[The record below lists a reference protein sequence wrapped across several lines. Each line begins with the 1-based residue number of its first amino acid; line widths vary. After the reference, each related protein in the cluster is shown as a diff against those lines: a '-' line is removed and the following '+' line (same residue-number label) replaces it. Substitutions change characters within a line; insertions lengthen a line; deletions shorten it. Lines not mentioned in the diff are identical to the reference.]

1 MPNINM
7 TFSAKGGS
15 TEARLGRIE
24 NFLCTLT
31 DRITFCLNN
40 IDTDN
45 LNSDLNISG
54 ASGGEKTSS
63 EMSTEIT
70 AINNTISALKTTV
83 EQLNSDIATA
93 LKTGSGVIYSG
104 ENASVELGL
113 SKIVFVTLTVST
125 TAEDG
130 TEITEQVSLML
141 PNENVTVNK
150 SGVSVSVTDGTLMA
164 TCETA
169 TITEIT
175 VISTAERSADNGNYQ

>member
-15 TEARLGRIE
+15 AEARIGRIE

-54 ASGGEKTSS
+54 ASGGEKTTS
-63 EMSTEIT
+63 EISTELS
-70 AINNTISALKTTV
+70 AINNTISALKTTI
-83 EQLNSDIATA
+83 EQISSDMSTT

-113 SKIVFVTLTVST
+113 SEIVFVMLTVST
-125 TAEDG
+125 TEEDG

-141 PNENVTVNK
+141 PNENITASK
-150 SGVSVSVTDGTLMA
+150 SGVSVSVTDGTLTA

-175 VISTAERSADNGNYQ
+175 VISTAERSADNGNDQ